1 MNRSELI
8 TAFSNSSEISLEDA
22 TLMVN
27 AFFDSIRSS
36 LVDGDRVEI
45 RGFGSFAM
53 KEYKGYTGRNPK
65 SGETVNVPPKRLPT
79 FRLGKEFRE
88 FLNLKEG

>member
-79 FRLGKEFRE
+79 FRLGKEFKE
-88 FLNLKEG
+88 YLNRQKE